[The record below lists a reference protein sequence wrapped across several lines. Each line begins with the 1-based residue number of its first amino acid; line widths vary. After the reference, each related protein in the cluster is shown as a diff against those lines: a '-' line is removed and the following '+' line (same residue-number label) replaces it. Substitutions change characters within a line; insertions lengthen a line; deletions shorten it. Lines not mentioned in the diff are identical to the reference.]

1 MATGA
6 ISLPEGVELVLAS
19 ASPRRRDLLASA
31 GLAPTVRPADV
42 DETPRPG
49 EDPGEY
55 VARLSRSKAEAV
67 RSPGTVTLAADT
79 TVDVDGAILEKP
91 LDDADAERMLRLLS
105 GRSHRVRTGVTV
117 VAPDGR
123 VETQVVT
130 TAVAVVDLADDAI
143 AWYVASG
150 DARDKA
156 GAYAIQGGAAAFVE
170 RVEGSVTNVVGLPL
184 AESLAM
190 LRRATAPR

>member
-1 MATGA
+1 MAGGA
-6 ISLPEGVELVLAS
+6 VELPEGVELVLAS

-31 GLAPTVRPADV
+31 GLTPTVRPADV
-42 DETPRPG
+42 DETPMPG

-55 VARLSRSKAEAV
+55 VARLSRSKAAAV
-67 RSPGTVTLAADT
+67 GSPGAITLAADT

-91 LDDADAERMLRLLS
+91 VDDADAERMLRLLS

-117 VAPDGR
+117 AAPDGR
-123 VETQVVT
+123 DETQVVT
-130 TAVAVVDLADDAI
+130 TVVAFVELTDEAI

-156 GAYAIQGGAAAFVE
+156 GAYAIQGGAAGFVE

-190 LRRATAPR
+190 LRRAATG